1 MTRPNGKTGWIGCCK
16 LPLWLD
22 LGSCRVVHAAWDDA
36 AVQAC
41 GTRDTLAED
50 HSCQSR
56 KTPDSGGQCREL
68 APQGA

>member
-1 MTRPNGKTGWIGCCK
+1 MLQ

-41 GTRDTLAED
+41 GTRDTLAEITLAKAE
-50 HSCQSR
+50 